1 MPSTL
6 ELLQTL
12 TQGDMDFV
20 KNAAMN
26 AQSEEV
32 SNGKDYM
39 PKTKSSYYRLT
50 EGLKSFWKSTGATPE
65 IRMNNLFFLVNSLLF
80 AGSIFLFKNY
90 GNKLAL

>member
-1 MPSTL
+1 MPSPL

-39 PKTKSSYYRLT
+39 PKTK
-50 EGLKSFWKSTGATPE
+50 
-65 IRMNNLFFLVNSLLF
+65 
-80 AGSIFLFKNY
+80 Y
-90 GNKLAL
+90 GVLERAQL